1 MTGEAKR
8 SSKVASRIQE
18 EIASALRGLDDPRVA
33 GVVVSRVEVTDDLQS
48 ARVYVRHRGLAAGP
62 AADDQA
68 SSTRKAL
75 LRGLEAASGRL
86 RRTVA
91 RAVALR
97 YAPSLRFFYDEGPDA
112 MSRVEDL
119 LREIKR
125 EGDR

>member
-33 GVVVSRVEVTDDLQS
+33 GVVVSRVELTDDLQS
-48 ARVYVRHRGLAAGP
+48 ARVYVRQRGLAGGAGAEDQAGP
-62 AADDQA
+62 
-68 SSTRKAL
+68 RKAL

-86 RRTVA
+86 RRSVA

-119 LREIKR
+119 LREIKG